1 MNCNFTRKRS
11 KQLGID
17 AIAIAAIVLNNKL
30 NNGRTRKNNLIYK
43 CSRCGK
49 EVCTNHVLEFAY
61 CPDCGK
67 KMFKINM
74 TN

>member
-1 MNCNFTRKRS
+1 MKRKKKRS
-11 KQLGID
+11 KQSDID

-43 CSRCGK
+43 CSGCGK
-49 EVCTNHVLEFAY
+49 EVCTNDVLEFAY
-61 CPDCGK
+61 CPNCGT